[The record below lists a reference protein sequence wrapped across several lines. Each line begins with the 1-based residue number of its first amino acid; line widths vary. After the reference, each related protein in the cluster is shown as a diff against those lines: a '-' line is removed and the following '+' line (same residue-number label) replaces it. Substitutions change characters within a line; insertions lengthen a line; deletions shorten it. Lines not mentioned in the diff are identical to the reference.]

1 MSARI
6 RITVKRGGIPVGPS
20 TDEVS
25 IENVRKGDEI
35 VCESI
40 DSHTT
45 YNWSLVFTP
54 DSPNGTISS
63 SGLIGSPLLYN
74 CTFVI
79 DHEGAYLIRLVVDA
93 GLATES
99 TQFLRVRMVTRFGDL
114 KLVSAGER
122 RDSVGAIP
130 ADIDPVGWADNQNQN
145 LQKLLAYVRR
155 LSTSGRVLY
164 VDANRGRKAYDP
176 TQNAND
182 TTNMVEMPGPDAS
195 DLTVSGVVTD
205 AEGFADFSS
214 ISSAID
220 YARDCASRGEP
231 VLSADHPYVILV
243 QNGVYTEDVHLLAN
257 IHLVSADNFVS
268 SSDTYAKGVVVQ
280 SNNLTGGHTFIGVNN
295 TDSVVCV
302 GIEFQTANTG
312 STDPTFQVKK
322 GIAYF
327 IDCTISHLAGTG
339 LSALRV
345 VPVNATTTDECSAYL
360 INSYVQNTVTN
371 ANDYAIKC
379 GADCSYL
386 VLKNSVVVGQN
397 GIEHNVNYGG
407 GLKEEAHLHIM
418 HSTVMANNATGYAV
432 LTNASDLK
440 VEHSYVVGSDAT
452 KVLVIGQNQAKVGDI
467 YVKLAFSE
475 FYNAHISF
483 DTRQITGVKNL
494 QTSSCLYDSYIF
506 PDAPP
511 TFSTHTQA
519 KSLKY
524 ENNYADPF
532 NGGTLAVP
540 VPNQLGATDVQDAID
555 DLAFLSA
562 ILGAFGTFNSLDVA
576 YDGVISVNPPTLG
589 SGDGRR
595 ISADQGAVVIQS
607 ATAPYTTTPVS
618 GTETTP
624 LTSGDKNGYLQV
636 EGNIE
641 LGKIDS
647 AEMSFISN
655 YGTIGSMLSM
665 GSVTWNSEIA
675 SVAGG
680 VDHRSLPSAIIQGN
694 SDKDGLLHNYN
705 VRVQTKSTS
714 NVSNGS
720 VGWVVL
726 QGGDSL
732 EKGANAPH
740 AGDVY
745 IQGGSYLDSA
755 FESVGG
761 NEPSGSVHLIPGTST
776 SIGADQ
782 PYGYVKVI
790 NPTASTSATLLA
802 SAFPNNP
809 TTCAG
814 EISWATPMG
823 VVTAT
828 ITVGMTPTDVVNAI
842 NNATVGAGLIFAQIT
857 SGFISLTCVS
867 KGVLSD
873 VVYVGDT
880 DSGNINADLG
890 DFQISSGA
898 VFTAG
903 TDPQYVNIHSSAL
916 HEITIGEGG
925 TTGPMIYNS
934 DTGKLTVPGLLDP
947 TGLIFVEENQ
957 NNVPT
962 GANEGA
968 IFVSDGTDG
977 LVQNKLYFKP
987 ANNGAPIDLTA
998 GFGGNGTYGDMLYYD
1013 PTNTLVAQSGV
1024 RLLKNNNLLEMA
1036 LSLEDDGNHDGGSG
1050 PTDLDSVAIQFNLE
1064 QQKRWLIAQSRSTYG
1079 SLINGDYDLTIS
1091 RISNANAT
1099 SSDVG
1104 PSDFWY
1110 GWRFQFENANG
1121 DATADFIPILDGSL
1135 NYAPNIGNKTNR
1147 VYSAHLVAEGG
1158 LYLTHIANQGFQ
1170 NEITYENVL
1179 KVDSTTPTAPILL
1192 FGSKGSEAP
1201 LAYQSAVNT
1210 NTTNITN
1217 LTADVADKIEL
1228 TDLSVSLSQASGN
1241 GSLTYDNTT
1250 GIFTFTPA
1258 DVSGGGLSGSGTQ
1271 YQIPSFDNTG
1281 SLVGTANLLHTV
1293 DAQTIT
1299 NPSSNLLYQTGQSA
1313 FGNTLGTVLSDQN
1326 DINRNW
1332 FVGRNSAGT
1341 YQISTQSTYSDQQTP
1356 NFDISTFDEGWSI
1369 QRFGGDFTPLQDE
1382 TQKIGNSNLRV
1393 SSITLAGNTGTQ
1405 GITFLKDDGS
1415 GGTFGATLSYNTSTA
1430 GNPTLTIGTET
1441 VAFLSDLGGG
1451 GGLSG
1456 SGTAGTLGI
1465 FDGSGAIN
1473 GNAQLAFDTAQHTLF
1488 IDNSGSVAQGTFTHY
1503 RNSADGTDNWIVGRT
1518 DSGELVFRTQST
1530 YSNDTIGSF
1539 SHTTYDKGWSID
1551 TNGNFIPTG
1560 NGALDIGS
1568 NANRVQSIYVDAVN
1582 SVHFLY
1588 EENSVTVDK
1597 ALSVDISYQNPLNAN
1612 AIVPFLTFN
1621 GQNLSTTIQMND
1633 TKVYIDDDN
1642 SGVVTDGRIYF
1653 HNNGQDTWYIDK
1665 NGSLYNNLNSDQYVG
1680 GLNLPLA
1687 GVNSKSLSVHYDFTN
1702 TVNGQIKFET
1712 VNLASPDPAL
1722 NAFFSLEMNQT
1733 SKRLEFQGNQLAYNS
1748 EISASGI
1755 AYTDL
1760 SVTTSGSPSGG
1771 GSLSYNNTNGT
1782 FTFTPA
1788 VTDSITDGTTTLD
1801 FDGSNNLQLNG
1812 HFLPTANITYDLG
1825 STSLRWRTLYLDGNT
1840 IFLGDSSISL
1850 NATDP
1855 NDKHLEIDGTRLPT
1869 KFEHLADVDG
1879 AGTATTGHV
1888 LKRKADG
1895 RFAFEAETAGGA
1907 TNMLEVGD
1915 SSFRLVDP
1923 GASGSLASLKLDN
1936 VNILQFTSSSLYP
1949 QTTDTYDLGTST
1961 KTFAQ
1966 VHTKEIEL
1974 YQNGSST
1981 PSGTLSASASD
1992 TIGTDAQ
1999 VFLTKDHRY
2008 TQQNNHTT
2016 AQSEYRGVAERTT
2029 RTGNQSRIIHNTDV
2043 YTWKTNA
2050 TDNARNGTIV
2060 PMFALAT
2067 ERVKTLS
2074 VQKGIWTKEGDS
2086 HRYKFFVRNG
2096 QTQNTNEIY
2105 EDYYRLDWPEYTLTD
2120 FPNVAEEA
2128 FGWTTPTKHNSANCS
2143 FLGQLERI
2151 NVVQTL
2157 QFQEFLDE
2165 NVRGFGHSHLYNAE
2179 TATGSSVLSF
2189 LVKMQGVARIVVS
2202 IVASKCTFS
2211 GGNNNWRTEQIA
2223 SETFNFSGTQVTG
2236 GYEGV
2241 IMVDLEQ
2248 PIRLTDIS
2256 ERYGQVTVEVRIYLR
2271 DQAADDGEFLNRP
2284 IDYFTYSDLRLNLF
2298 SS

>member
-6 RITVKRGGIPVGPS
+6 RITVLRGGIPVGAS

-63 SGLIGSPLLYN
+63 SGLINPPGALLDN
-74 CTFVI
+74 CKFVI
-79 DHEGAYLIRLVVDA
+79 DNEGAYLIRLVVDA

-99 TQFLRVRMVTRFGDL
+99 TQFLRVRMITRFGDL

-182 TTNMVEMPGPDAS
+182 TTNMVEMPGPDTS

-220 YARDCASRGEP
+220 YANNCVARGETA
-231 VLSADHPYVILV
+231 LSADHPYVILV
-243 QNGVYTEDVHLLAN
+243 QNGVYTEDVHLIPN

-302 GIEFQTANTG
+302 GIEFQTANVG

-540 VPNQLGATDVQDAID
+540 VPSQLGATDVQDAID

-607 ATAPYTTTPVS
+607 ATTPYTTTPIS

-675 SVAGG
+675 SVASGT
-680 VDHRSLPSAIIQGN
+680 DHRSLPSAIIQGN

-802 SAFPNNP
+802 SALPNNP

-842 NNATVGAGLIFAQIT
+842 NNATVGAGLIFAQTT

-898 VFTAG
+898 TYTAG
-903 TDPQYVNIHSSAL
+903 TDPQYVNIHSSAM

-977 LVQNKLYFKP
+977 LVQNNLYFKP
-987 ANNGAPIDLTA
+987 ANNGAPIDL
-998 GFGGNGTYGDMLYYD
+998 
-1013 PTNTLVAQSGV
+1013 
-1024 RLLKNNNLLEMA
+1024 
-1036 LSLEDDGNHDGGSG
+1036 
-1050 PTDLDSVAIQFNLE
+1050 
-1064 QQKRWLIAQSRSTYG
+1064 
-1079 SLINGDYDLTIS
+1079 
-1091 RISNANAT
+1091 
-1099 SSDVG
+1099 
-1104 PSDFWY
+1104 
-1110 GWRFQFENANG
+1110 
-1121 DATADFIPILDGSL
+1121 
-1135 NYAPNIGNKTNR
+1135 
-1147 VYSAHLVAEGG
+1147 SA
-1158 LYLTHIANQGFQ
+1158 
-1170 NEITYENVL
+1170 
-1179 KVDSTTPTAPILL
+1179 
-1192 FGSKGSEAP
+1192 
-1201 LAYQSAVNT
+1201 
-1210 NTTNITN
+1210 
-1217 LTADVADKIEL
+1217 VADKIEL
-1228 TDLSVSLSQASGN
+1228 TDLSVALNQANGN

-1271 YQIPSFDNTG
+1271 YQVPSFDGSG
-1281 SLVGTANLLHTV
+1281 SLVGTANLLHAV

-1326 DINRNW
+1326 DINKNW
-1332 FVGRNSAGT
+1332 FVGRASAGA
-1341 YQISTQSTYSDQQTP
+1341 YQISTQSTYSDQKTP
-1356 NFDISTFDEGWSI
+1356 NFDISTFDEGWAF
-1369 QRFGGDFTPLQDE
+1369 QRFGGTFQPLQDE
-1382 TQKIGNSNLRV
+1382 THSIGSTLSRV
-1393 SSITLAGNTGTQ
+1393 GSITLAGNTGSQ
-1405 GITFLKDDGS
+1405 GVTFVKDDGS
-1415 GGTFGATLSYNTSTA
+1415 GGTFGATLSYSTSTA
-1430 GNPTLTIGTET
+1430 GNPTLTIGSET
-1441 VAFLSDLGGG
+1441 IAFLSDLGGG

-1456 SGTAGTLGI
+1456 SGNAGTLGI

-1473 GNAQLAFDTAQHTLF
+1473 GNAQLAFDTSQHTLF
-1488 IDNSGSVAQGTFTHY
+1488 IDNSGSGAQGTFTHY

-1518 DSGELVFRTQST
+1518 DSGELVFRTQSN

-1539 SHTTYDKGWSID
+1539 NHTTYDKGWSID

-1560 NGALDIGS
+1560 TSTLDIGS
-1568 NANRVQSIYVDAVN
+1568 NTNRVQSIYVDAVN
-1582 SVHFLY
+1582 SVRFVYDDNGTIRTYAL
-1588 EENSVTVDK
+1588 NVDVSTPTSPV
-1597 ALSVDISYQNPLNAN
+1597 LQ
-1612 AIVPFLTFN
+1612 FN
-1621 GQNLSTTIQMND
+1621 GSA
-1633 TKVYIDDDN
+1633 
-1642 SGVVTDGRIYF
+1642 
-1653 HNNGQDTWYIDK
+1653 
-1665 NGSLYNNLNSDQYVG
+1665 VG
-1680 GLNLPLA
+1680 
-1687 GVNSKSLSVHYDFTN
+1687 
-1702 TVNGQIKFET
+1702 
-1712 VNLASPDPAL
+1712 
-1722 NAFFSLEMNQT
+1722 
-1733 SKRLEFQGNQLAYNS
+1733 
-1748 EISASGI
+1748 
-1755 AYTDL
+1755 
-1760 SVTTSGSPSGG
+1760 SGG
-1771 GSLSYNNTNGT
+1771 GGASG
-1782 FTFTPA
+1782 
-1788 VTDSITDGTTTLD
+1788 DSITDGVSTLD
-1801 FDGSNNLQLNG
+1801 FDVNNNLQADT
-1812 HFLPTANITYDLG
+1812 HFLPTADSTYDLG
-1825 STSLRWRTLYLDGNT
+1825 SASLKWNSLYLAGST
-1840 IFLGDSSISL
+1840 IFLGTDEISSVSGDLLYKGGKVASAKVASEIPSADTFKSNETITASAPITVTSITEQKNDVVYNQNGTPILTVSATPFTPPTITITVSDNGQGSTHWGVMVLGYEEDGTTPQTFPSYSKTLIPIGTTTHTLETTLDDGNGLTIDLPAQFLFKKLQFMIFGTDGSNNATGGVDANNMPNEYHSFDYEFSSRRIQENDLVGEQAFFGDVISNTIELRSDENNQLPKVNFYSSTSSKSSATFELYKPSGSYDYQALGITVTDATAVNANNQLALYDTNKLDLFSVIVQGDSSANTLTASRFGDIILGEWLTEKMISVGVSVFNFPTHYLITPESL
-1850 NATDP
+1850 NHPISFVNKADTSIHPFVIGDKYAGVNVPSDTTPNIDTRTLDPGTKIENACFEINAIQSNTPGINLSLVREFSQFSGVSYAEMAWYLSTPSTVPLYSGAIRVSPTDLRGATSIANNAFSYSKVEFLVRDSMSLT
-1855 NDKHLEIDGTRLPT
+1855 NGMVLDTNRLEVFGGLKIGEYSTSNPSITDDSDNGLLVFDSSNKLKMWRNRQWEEIQPELQSDFISGVQTGFPPSSTFLITPFPITVSGTNT
-1869 KFEHLADVDG
+1869 KYTAWDTEL
-1879 AGTATTGHV
+1879 AGTLNNCNLQWENGTGQSV
-1888 LKRKADG
+1888 RIASVDLFYFISASG
-1895 RFAFEAETAGGA
+1895 SNGA
-1907 TNMLEVGD
+1907 TNITNDINDLYITVDGFGSNMNALSVPNTSMSTGTVLTATLTMGATNTSANVG
-1915 SSFRLVDP
+1915 
-1923 GASGSLASLKLDN
+1923 
-1936 VNILQFTSSSLYP
+1936 VNS
-1949 QTTDTYDLGTST
+1949 
-1961 KTFAQ
+1961 Q
-1966 VHTKEIEL
+1966 VKI
-1974 YQNGSST
+1974 
-1981 PSGTLSASASD
+1981 
-1992 TIGTDAQ
+1992 
-1999 VFLTKDHRY
+1999 
-2008 TQQNNHTT
+2008 
-2016 AQSEYRGVAERTT
+2016 
-2029 RTGNQSRIIHNTDV
+2029 
-2043 YTWKTNA
+2043 
-2050 TDNARNGTIV
+2050 NARFSK
-2060 PMFALAT
+2060 P
-2067 ERVKTLS
+2067 
-2074 VQKGIWTKEGDS
+2074 
-2086 HRYKFFVRNG
+2086 
-2096 QTQNTNEIY
+2096 NTNKIPILVLGA
-2105 EDYYRLDWPEYTLTD
+2105 RVTYT
-2120 FPNVAEEA
+2120 F
-2128 FGWTTPTKHNSANCS
+2128 
-2143 FLGQLERI
+2143 
-2151 NVVQTL
+2151 
-2157 QFQEFLDE
+2157 
-2165 NVRGFGHSHLYNAE
+2165 
-2179 TATGSSVLSF
+2179 
-2189 LVKMQGVARIVVS
+2189 
-2202 IVASKCTFS
+2202 
-2211 GGNNNWRTEQIA
+2211 
-2223 SETFNFSGTQVTG
+2223 
-2236 GYEGV
+2236 
-2241 IMVDLEQ
+2241 DL
-2248 PIRLTDIS
+2248 
-2256 ERYGQVTVEVRIYLR
+2256 
-2271 DQAADDGEFLNRP
+2271 A
-2284 IDYFTYSDLRLNLF
+2284 
-2298 SS
+2298 